1 MYGLT
6 PFGGGY
12 SVFDAMNDFERSFMK
27 DHSPLACRTDIRE
40 EEGQYVM
47 ETELPGYN
55 KEDISID
62 IDGAVLTLTAKRS
75 DSKEE
80 KDKQGKYLRR
90 ERTFGSYR
98 RSFDISGVDAE
109 NISAEYKNGVLTLNM
124 PKKQKEIPTARRL
137 QIQ

>member
-6 PFGGGY
+6 PFRGGY

-27 DHSPLACRTDIRE
+27 DTGPLACRTDIRE
-40 EEGQYVM
+40 EEGKYVM

-62 IDGAVLTLTAKRS
+62 IDGAVLTLTAKHS

-80 KDKQGKYLRR
+80 KTSGGKYLRR
-90 ERTFGSYR
+90 ERTFGSYS
-98 RSFDISGVDAE
+98 RSFDISGVDAD